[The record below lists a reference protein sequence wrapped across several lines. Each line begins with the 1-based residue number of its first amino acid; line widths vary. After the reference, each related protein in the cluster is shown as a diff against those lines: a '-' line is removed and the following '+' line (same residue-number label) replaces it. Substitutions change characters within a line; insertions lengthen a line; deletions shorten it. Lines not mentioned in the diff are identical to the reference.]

1 MKKYLIVLATALVAL
16 AGCKGGEGTETKLSI
31 KPDAATLIVGD
42 TTRLAAVITPAEAK
56 YPEDLVWS
64 SSNTEV
70 VEIVAQNGTVTA
82 VGKGEA
88 NVIVKSESLKLEAVC
103 HITAAEY
110 EELWQLDWIYYF
122 PATEELVSPDTIELY
137 GYKCLLMSY
146 EFFCPNTLDFAEDLS
161 AGEGPCVF
169 ATAIVPVL
177 ADSLDAQGS
186 RIMLARM
193 FEIVD
198 SEAELGAFTAVKGKF
213 DPAIV
218 GAVFQPYFEALDA
231 EEEADIDWDLYET
244 GVTGASIQNAKITET
259 GSISY
264 SYLRYGIITSGAF
277 VRRVNAAGDAYECV
291 FDFTAEWFGGF
302 WEIGLATNWDAESY
316 SEVLLQPF
324 AYDVYAAYHYVT
336 GQPAEQLVLDAA
348 PARKAIRK
356 IEANSKNWITR
367 EKPVRAKFVDA
378 K

>member
-16 AGCKGGEGTETKLSI
+16 AGCKGGEGTETTLSI

-56 YPEDLVWS
+56 YPGDLVWA
-64 SSNTEV
+64 SSNEEV
-70 VEIVAQNGTVTA
+70 VEIVAQNGTITA

-88 NVIVKSESLKLEAVC
+88 NVIVKSESMKLEAVC

-122 PATEELVSPDTIELY
+122 PDTEDLFSKDTIEMS
-137 GYKCLLMSY
+137 GYKCLLKSY

-169 ATAIVPVL
+169 VTAVVPVV
-177 ADSLDAQGS
+177 AEGEYKGE
-186 RIMLARM
+186 MLARQ
-193 FEIVD
+193 FEFVD
-198 SEAELGAFTAVKGKF
+198 DETKLGAFKAVKGKI

-218 GAVFQPYFEALDA
+218 GAVFQPFFEALDN
-231 EEEADIDWDLYET
+231 EEEPTIDWELYET
-244 GVTGASIQNAKITET
+244 GVTGAGIQKAKITAE

-264 SYLRYGIITSGAF
+264 SYQYYGIVTSGAF

-291 FDFTAEWFGGF
+291 FDFTAEWFDGIMGL
-302 WEIGLATNWDAESY
+302 GLATNWDAESY
-316 SEVLLQPF
+316 SELLIQPF
-324 AYDVYAAYHYVT
+324 EYDVYAAYHYVT
-336 GQPAEQLVLDAA
+336 GEPAEPLVLDAA

-356 IEANSKNWITR
+356 TEANSKNWITR
-367 EKPVRAKFVDA
+367 EKPVRAKFAPV

>member
-56 YPEDLVWS
+56 YPEDLVWA
-64 SSNTEV
+64 SSNEEV

-122 PATEELVSPDTIELY
+122 PSTEELFSEDTIEVG
-137 GYKCLLMSY
+137 GYKCLLKSY

-161 AGEGPCVF
+161 AGEGPCAFV
-169 ATAIVPVL
+169 TAVVPVI
-177 ADSLDAQGS
+177 AEGDYEGE
-186 RIMLARM
+186 MYARQ
-193 FEIVD
+193 FQFVEN
-198 SEAELGAFTAVKGKF
+198 EEELGAFTAVKGKF
-213 DPAIV
+213 NPAIV

-277 VRRVNAAGDAYECV
+277 VRRVNAEQTAYECV

-302 WEIGLATNWDAESY
+302 WELGLATNWDAESY
-316 SEVLLQPF
+316 SEVLIQPF

-367 EKPVRAKFVDA
+367 EKPVRAKFAPV

>member
-64 SSNTEV
+64 SSDTAV
-70 VEIVAQNGTVTA
+70 VKIVAQNGTITA

-88 NVIVKSESLKLEAVC
+88 NVTVKSESLKLEGVC
-103 HITAAEY
+103 RITAALY

-122 PATEELVSPDTIELY
+122 PDTEELFSEDTIELS
-137 GYKCLLMSY
+137 GYKCLLKSY

-169 ATAIVPVL
+169 VTAVVPVI
-177 ADSLDAQGS
+177 AEGEYKGE
-186 RIMLARM
+186 MLARQ
-193 FEIVD
+193 FQFVD
-198 SEAELGAFTAVKGKF
+198 DETKLDAFTAVKGKF
-213 DPAIV
+213 DPSIV
-218 GAVFQPYFEALDA
+218 GAVFQPYFEALDN

-244 GVTGASIQNAKITET
+244 GVTGAGIRNAKITET

-264 SYLRYGIITSGAF
+264 SYVRYGIVTSGAF
-277 VRRVNAAGDAYECV
+277 VRQVNAEQTAYECV
-291 FDFTAEWFGGF
+291 FNFTAEWFGGF
-302 WEIGLATNWDAESY
+302 WGIGLATNWDAESY
-316 SEVLLQPF
+316 SEVLIQPF
-324 AYDVYAAYHYVT
+324 AYEVDAAYLYKT
-336 GQPAEQLVLDAA
+336 GEAAQPIVLDAA

-367 EKPVRAKFVDA
+367 EKPVRAKFAPV